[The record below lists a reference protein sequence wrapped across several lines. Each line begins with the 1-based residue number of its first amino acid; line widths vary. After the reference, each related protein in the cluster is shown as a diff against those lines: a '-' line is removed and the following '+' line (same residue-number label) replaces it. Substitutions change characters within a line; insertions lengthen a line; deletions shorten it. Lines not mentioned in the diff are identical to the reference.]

1 MAHLILQYSCELEK
15 KYDFQ
20 DLANNLRKVMVETT
34 LFPVGGIRVRALP
47 TQINSIADGDSAKCL
62 CRSCW
67 LTMGSGRTLSDK
79 QKIGKDLMK
88 FLEFYFKNEI
98 KEEYFALSL
107 EIIDINPSLSW
118 KLNTI
123 HSRLKK

>member
-1 MAHLILQYSCELEK
+1 VAHLILQYSCELEK

-47 TQINSIADGDSAKCL
+47 TQINSIADGDSL
-62 CRSCW
+62 NVYVDLVLR
-67 LTMGSGRTLSDK
+67 MGSGRTLSDK

>member
-47 TQINSIADGDSAKCL
+47 TQINSIADGDSL
-62 CRSCW
+62 NVYVDLVLR
-67 LTMGSGRTLSDK
+67 MGSGRTLSDK

-88 FLEFYFKNEI
+88 FLEFFFKNEI

>member
-47 TQINSIADGDSAKCL
+47 TQINSIADGDSL
-62 CRSCW
+62 NVYVDLVLR
-67 LTMGSGRTLSDK
+67 MGSGRTLSDK

-107 EIIDINPSLSW
+107 EIIDINPGLSW

>member
-20 DLANNLRKVMVETT
+20 DLVNNLRKVMVETN
-34 LFPVGGIRVRALP
+34 LFPVGGIRVRTLP
-47 TQINSIADGDSAKCL
+47 TQINSIADGDSL
-62 CRSCW
+62 NVYVDLVLR
-67 LTMGSGRTLSDK
+67 MGSGRTLSDK
-79 QKIGKDLMK
+79 QKIGKYLMK

>member
-20 DLANNLRKVMVETT
+20 DLVNNLRKVMVETT

-47 TQINSIADGDSAKCL
+47 TQINSIADGDSL
-62 CRSCW
+62 NVYVDLVLR
-67 LTMGSGRTLSDK
+67 MGSGRTLSDK
-79 QKIGKDLMK
+79 QKIGKDLIK

>member
-20 DLANNLRKVMVETT
+20 DLVNNLRKVMVETT
-34 LFPVGGIRVRALP
+34 LFPVGGIRVRTLP
-47 TQINSIADGDSAKCL
+47 TQINSIADGDSL
-62 CRSCW
+62 NVYVDVVLR
-67 LTMGSGRTLSDK
+67 MGSGRTLSDK
-79 QKIGKDLMK
+79 QKIGKDFMK

>member
-1 MAHLILQYSCELEK
+1 VAHLILQYSCELEK

-47 TQINSIADGDSAKCL
+47 TQINSIADGDSL
-62 CRSCW
+62 NVYVDLVLR
-67 LTMGSGRTLSDK
+67 MGSGRTLSDK
-79 QKIGKDLMK
+79 QKIGKDLIK

>member
-47 TQINSIADGDSAKCL
+47 TQINSIADGDSL
-62 CRSCW
+62 NVYVDLVLR
-67 LTMGSGRTLSDK
+67 MGSGRTLSDK

-88 FLEFYFKNEI
+88 FLEFYFKNDI

>member
-20 DLANNLRKVMVETT
+20 DLVNNLRKVMVETT

-47 TQINSIADGDSAKCL
+47 TQINSIADGDSL
-62 CRSCW
+62 NVYVDLVLR
-67 LTMGSGRTLSDK
+67 MGSGRTLSDK

>member
-47 TQINSIADGDSAKCL
+47 TQINSIADGDSL
-62 CRSCW
+62 NVYVDLVLR
-67 LTMGSGRTLSDK
+67 MGSGRTLSDK

>member
-47 TQINSIADGDSAKCL
+47 TQINSIADGDSL
-62 CRSCW
+62 NVYVDLVLR
-67 LTMGSGRTLSDK
+67 MGSGRTLSDK

-107 EIIDINPSLSW
+107 EIVDINPSLSW

>member
-20 DLANNLRKVMVETT
+20 DLGNNLRKVMVETT

-47 TQINSIADGDSAKCL
+47 TQINSIADGDSL
-62 CRSCW
+62 NVYVDLVLR
-67 LTMGSGRTLSDK
+67 MGSGRTLSDK

>member
-20 DLANNLRKVMVETT
+20 DLVNNLRKVMVETN

-47 TQINSIADGDSAKCL
+47 TQINSIADGDSL
-62 CRSCW
+62 NVYVDLVLR
-67 LTMGSGRTLSDK
+67 MGSGRTLSDK
-79 QKIGKDLMK
+79 QKIGKDLIK

>member
-47 TQINSIADGDSAKCL
+47 TQINSIADGDSL
-62 CRSCW
+62 NVYVDLVLR
-67 LTMGSGRTLSDK
+67 MGSGRTLSDK
-79 QKIGKDLMK
+79 LNIGKDLMK

>member
-47 TQINSIADGDSAKCL
+47 TQINSIADGDSL
-62 CRSCW
+62 NVYVDLVLR
-67 LTMGSGRTLSDK
+67 MGSGRTLSDK
-79 QKIGKDLMK
+79 QKIGKDLIK

>member
-15 KYDFQ
+15 KYNFQ
-20 DLANNLRKVMVETT
+20 DLVNNLRKVMVETT

-47 TQINSIADGDSAKCL
+47 TQINSIADGDSL
-62 CRSCW
+62 NVYVDLVLR
-67 LTMGSGRTLSDK
+67 MGSGRTLSDK

>member
-47 TQINSIADGDSAKCL
+47 TQINSIADGDSL
-62 CRSCW
+62 NVYVDLVLR
-67 LTMGSGRTLSDK
+67 MGSGRTLR
-79 QKIGKDLMK
+79 IGRDDNSSGNYMK
-88 FLEFYFKNEI
+88 GNVAVVMIYNRELTHAEMQQNYNAQRYRFG
-98 KEEYFALSL
+98 
-107 EIIDINPSLSW
+107 
-118 KLNTI
+118 
-123 HSRLKK
+123 R